1 MAIYGNTVGTPT
13 PLIERFTANV
23 TQNIAVGTYNVT
35 IYVEYSLGVHHAYLL
50 LSDDV
55 TFDGRI
61 WYTNYQAQ
69 LTYFNGTAW
78 VNTSTLNGI
87 GYAKGQT
94 LEIEYK
100 YDGNYSFE
108 YVHILNLPSAGVGGG
123 TGADGLSA
131 YEIAKKNGFSG
142 TESEWLASLKGEPG
156 TQGPKGD
163 TGAQGPQGIQGE
175 QGPKGDTGPQGIQ
188 GETGPQGPAGAAGAK
203 GDKGDQGEQGVQG
216 PKGDKGDKGDTG
228 ASGTNGKD
236 GVSPRVELVS
246 LPSGVTINVTNAD
259 GTVKT
264 ATVSNGQDGA
274 KGDTGSQGADGY
286 TPVKGTDYWTE
297 ADKAEIVNEAVSQLG
312 TATPIPSYYESH
324 LTEKIATIK
333 ALQDE
338 GGKDCFSFVV
348 ITDIHHPANLG
359 KNSPILAKKILND
372 CNIKYALCLGDNQTR
387 GCHGTKEQILTE
399 NAKIETMLLP
409 IRDRLLQTQGN
420 HDGNYGVVDGVN
432 YVYSLTK
439 GEIHS
444 AIYRKVGMVGD
455 CHFDESGTGYYIDD
469 TANKVRYIVLNTHNT
484 SYETNENGTQK
495 YSPMSV
501 WRYTQCQFDMV
512 VEALETIPSNS
523 WGVVVSAH
531 VPLTRTEIGD
541 RAIMLGVLNAYKNKT
556 TYTGEYV
563 GTATSTANYTNQL
576 PISTDGS
583 GNVYNGTG
591 FKNSSRF
598 NSSGVIKDYTT
609 APAFVTGFIPVK
621 AGEIVRLNG
630 NYIKIDDSG
639 ASGFNNYFYKA
650 DYSSITGVAMSGF
663 NQAYFTNVKTNSDG
677 YITEFALNPSGSMAN
692 VAYMRLTLLGV
703 GEGCILTVNE
713 EIVDNAHGYDYVSVD
728 TDFSNAKG
736 DLIGYFA
743 GHSHTDSHTVT
754 SDISVITTRC
764 DGAEENTE
772 ALKNERVAGTITEQ
786 SFDVFTVNKKTG
798 TIHATK
804 IGAGADRT
812 ITF

>member
-23 TQNIAVGTYNVT
+23 TQNIALGTYNVT
-35 IYVEYSLGVHHAYLL
+35 IDGEFSLGVHHAYLL

-123 TGADGLSA
+123 SGADGLSA
-131 YEIAKKNGFSG
+131 YEIAKKNGFTG
-142 TESEWLASLKGEPG
+142 TEAEWLASLKGE
-156 TQGPKGD
+156 KGD
-163 TGAQGPQGIQGE
+163 T
-175 QGPKGDTGPQGIQ
+175 
-188 GETGPQGPAGAAGAK
+188 
-203 GDKGDQGEQGVQG
+203 
-216 PKGDKGDKGDTG
+216 GDKGDTG
-228 ASGTNGKD
+228 STGQRGSKYYKITTA
-236 GVSPRVELVS
+236 
-246 LPSGVTINVTNAD
+246 PSSYSTTTGGYTPTYRIALS
-259 GTVKT
+259 T
-264 ATVSNGQDGA
+264 ATSEAGTSDIA
-274 KGDTGSQGADGY
+274 FGDILMYSYYHYPVGYVDSSYVYLGKRQSMRGADGAA
-286 TPVKGTDYWTE
+286 PVKGTDYWTE
-297 ADKAEIVNEAVSQLG
+297 ADKDEIVNEAVSQLG
-312 TATPIPSYYESH
+312 TATLIPSYYESH
-324 LTEKIATIK
+324 LAEKIATIK

-372 CNIKYALCLGDNQTR
+372 CDIKYALCLGDNQTR

-512 VEALETIPSNS
+512 VEALETIPTNS

-563 GTATSTANYTNQL
+563 GTATSSANYTNQL

-583 GNVYNGTG
+583 GNIYNSKG
-591 FKNSSRF
+591 FKNTSRL
-598 NSSGVIKDYTT
+598 NSSGAVKDITDGGQ
-609 APAFVTGFIPVK
+609 AFATGYIPVK
-621 AGEIVRLNG
+621 SGQIIRLNG
-630 NYIKIDDSG
+630 NYIKNDATG
-639 ASGFNNYFYKA
+639 VGGFNWWFYK
-650 DYSSITGVAMSGF
+650 DDFSSISACTMDMITS
-663 NQAYFTNVKTNSDG
+663 AYFTNVKTNSEG
-677 YITEFALNPSGSMAN
+677 YVTEFAISPSSSFKDCS
-692 VAYMRLTLLGV
+692 YMRLTLLGV

-713 EIVDNAHGYDYVSVD
+713 EIVDNAHGYDYVLVD